1 MSDPRCLANQY
12 IGLAGKR
19 GSNWWTVWIGGAGK
33 NKIPEALLQEAAA
46 SNPGALSGDRT
57 QGPPAHAS
65 TRSAF
70 PTMRARAVTAL
81 SWSTARAHDKNLA
94 GNPHPGQ
101 RPLQTDTRSVQAAD
115 ILFLFDNHM
124 RKVLET
130 CKAGR
135 LPRFQASQPRFELES
150 ATRSGCA
157 GR

>member
-12 IGLAGKR
+12 IRLAEKR

-33 NKIPEALLQEAAA
+33 DKIPEALLQEAAA

-57 QGPPAHAS
+57 QGPPTHAS

-70 PTMRARAVTAL
+70 PTTR
-81 SWSTARAHDKNLA
+81 ARAHDKNLA

-124 RKVLET
+124 RSMLET

-135 LPRFQASQPRFELES
+135 LPRFQASQPRFELVS